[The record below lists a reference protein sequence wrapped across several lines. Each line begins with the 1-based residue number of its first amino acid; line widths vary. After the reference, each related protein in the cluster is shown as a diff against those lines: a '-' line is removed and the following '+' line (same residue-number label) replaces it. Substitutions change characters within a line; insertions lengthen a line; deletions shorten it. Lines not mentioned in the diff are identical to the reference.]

1 MKVTELTQLKGVG
14 PGTAARLAK
23 LGLHSV
29 EDLLFHFPLRYQDK
43 TRIAPIGGLAPG
55 QTALIEGRVEA
66 AQIAYTGRRVLVVRV
81 SDTSGQLQLR
91 FFHFSMAQQAGFKP
105 GQRLCAYGEVR
116 AARAA
121 LEIIHPEYRLLADAQ
136 QTPTD
141 AHYTPVYPATEG
153 LHQRSLRKLTQAA
166 VEWFARPGNGL
177 EELLPAECAEQLADG
192 AAAISVQQAIALLH
206 RPPAGTDL
214 EALTE
219 GRHPARKRLVFE
231 ELLANILSLK
241 RLRAKHRR
249 HKAEVLACE
258 GRLFAQLVQNL
269 PFTLTGAQ
277 DKVIGEILA
286 DLHTAEPMMRLVQ
299 GDVGSG
305 KTLVAVAALLQAI
318 EGGFQAAL
326 MAPTEILAEQHYNNL
341 REWLEPLGVRVCTVS
356 ARHKART
363 RQAVLRQIRQGQ
375 AQLVTGTHA
384 LFQEAVEFSSLA
396 LIVVD
401 EQHRF
406 GVHQRLLLKEKGARG
421 GCQPHQLIMTA
432 TPIPRS
438 LAMTMY
444 ADLDYSVIDALPPGR
459 KQIRTVA
466 LPEHRRDEVIERL
479 HESCRDGVQA
489 YWVCP
494 LIEESESL
502 QCRAAEES
510 HRYLSGVMPGFKLG
524 LIHGNLG
531 GDEKESVMRAFKAGE
546 INVLVATTVVEVGV
560 DVPNA
565 TLMIIDNAERLG
577 LAQLHQL
584 RGRVGRGERQ
594 STCVLIYAPPL
605 SEKAARRIGVMR
617 KSGDGFEIAAEDMRL
632 RGPGE
637 ILGTRQAGQIH
648 FRVADLSQDAAQ
660 IRRVLQTADGFLE
673 RHPQRADKLIE
684 RWLGRFSR
692 YAEV

>member
-1 MKVTELTQLKGVG
+1 MKVTELKGVG
-14 PGTAARLAK
+14 PGVAARLEK
-23 LGLHSV
+23 LGLHSI

-43 TRIAPIGGLAPG
+43 TRVVPIGGLTPG
-55 QTALIEGRVEA
+55 QPALIEGRVES
-66 AQIAYTGRRVLVVRV
+66 AQVAYTGRRVLVVRV
-81 SDTSGQLQLR
+81 SDQSGWLQLR
-91 FFHFSMAQQAGFKP
+91 FFHFSMAQKAGFKP
-105 GQRLCAYGEVR
+105 GQKLYAYGEVR

-121 LEIIHPEYRLLADAQ
+121 LEIIHPEYRLIGDAQ
-136 QTPTD
+136 SALTE
-141 AHYTPVYPATEG
+141 AHYTPVYPTTEG
-153 LHQRSLRKLTQAA
+153 LHQKSLRRLTQAA
-166 VEWFARPGNGL
+166 VEWLRKPGNEL
-177 EELLPAECAEQLADG
+177 EELLPDEWADQLADDAG
-192 AAAISVQQAIALLH
+192 AISTQEAICLFH
-206 RPPAGTDL
+206 KPPAGTDL
-214 EALTE
+214 AALTE

-249 HKAEVLACE
+249 YKAEALVCE
-258 GRLFAQLVQNL
+258 GRLFEKLVAGL

-277 DKVIGEILA
+277 NKVIGEILE
-286 DLHTAEPMMRLVQ
+286 DVRGSSPMMRLVQ

-305 KTLVAVAALLQAI
+305 KTVVATAALLQAI
-318 EGGFQAAL
+318 ESGFQAAL
-326 MAPTEILAEQHYNNL
+326 MAPTEILAEQHFNNL
-341 REWLEPLGVRVCTVS
+341 REWLEPLGVRVCVVS
-356 ARHKART
+356 ARQKARA
-363 RQAVLRQIRQGQ
+363 RQAALRQIRQGQ

-384 LFQEAVEFSSLA
+384 LFQEAVDFSRLA

-406 GVHQRLLLKEKGARG
+406 GVHQRLLLKEKGAHG
-421 GCQPHQLIMTA
+421 DFQPHQLIMTA

-459 KQIRTVA
+459 KRIKTVA
-466 LPEHRRDEVIERL
+466 LPEQRRDEVIERL
-479 HESCRDGVQA
+479 HESCRNGVQA

-531 GDEKESVMRAFKAGE
+531 GDEKESVMRAFKGGE
-546 INVLVATTVVEVGV
+546 INVLVATTVIEVGV

-594 STCVLIYAPPL
+594 STCVLIYSPPL
-605 SEKAARRIGVMR
+605 SEKAARRIGIMR
-617 KSGDGFEIAAEDMRL
+617 KSSDGFEIAAEDMRL

-648 FRVADLSQDAAQ
+648 FRVADLSQDAGQ
-660 IRRVLQTADGFLE
+660 IQQVLKMADDFAGQYP
-673 RHPQRADKLIE
+673 RHAEKMIE

>member
-1 MKVTELTQLKGVG
+1 MKVTELKGVG
-14 PGTAARLAK
+14 PGTAARLEK
-23 LGLHSV
+23 LGLHTV

-55 QTALIEGRVEA
+55 QTALIEGCVES

-81 SDTSGQLQLR
+81 SDASGQLQLR
-91 FFHFSMAQQAGFKP
+91 FFHFSMAQQAGFRP
-105 GQRLCAYGEVR
+105 GQKLCAYGEVR

-121 LEIIHPEYRLLADAQ
+121 LEIIHPEYRLLADDR

-153 LHQRSLRKLTQAA
+153 LHQKSLRKLTQAA
-166 VEWFARPGNGL
+166 IEWFGQPGNGL
-177 EELLPAECAEQLADG
+177 EELLPAECTQQLGDG
-192 AAAISVQQAIALLH
+192 AAAISAQQAIGLLH
-206 RPPAGTDL
+206 KPPAGTDL
-214 EALTE
+214 AALTE

-241 RLRAKHRR
+241 RLRAKSRR
-249 HKAEVLACE
+249 HKAEALACE
-258 GRLFAQLVQNL
+258 GRLFARLVKSL

-277 DKVIGEILA
+277 DKVIG
-286 DLHTAEPMMRLVQ
+286 D
-299 GDVGSG
+299 
-305 KTLVAVAALLQAI
+305 
-318 EGGFQAAL
+318 
-326 MAPTEILAEQHYNNL
+326 
-341 REWLEPLGVRVCTVS
+341 GVRVCIVS
-356 ARHKART
+356 ARQKART

-384 LFQEAVEFSSLA
+384 LFQEAVEFSNLA

-421 GCQPHQLIMTA
+421 DCRPHQLIMTA

-459 KQIRTVA
+459 KQIKTVA
-466 LPEHRRDEVIERL
+466 LPEQRRDEVIERL

-510 HRYLSGVMPGFKLG
+510 HRYLSGVMPGFRLG

-531 GDEKESVMRAFKAGE
+531 GDEKESVMRAFKAGD
-546 INVLVATTVVEVGV
+546 IHVLVATTVIEVGV

-594 STCVLIYAPPL
+594 STCVLLYAPPL

-648 FRVADLSQDAAQ
+648 FRVADLSQDAGQ
-660 IRRVLQTADGFLE
+660 IRQVLQVADGFLE